1 LAGVAKREWKNTE
14 EDTMKT
20 IKIKGMSCHHCVMAV
35 SRALQAID
43 GVDQVQVSLDTG
55 EATFE
60 ETAPV
65 DMTVIAEK
73 IRKAGYNVV

>member
-1 LAGVAKREWKNTE
+1 
-14 EDTMKT
+14 MKT

-43 GVDQVQVSLDTG
+43 GVDRVQVRLDTG

-60 ETAPV
+60 ETTSV
-65 DMTVIAEK
+65 DMAVIAEK
-73 IRKAGYNVV
+73 IRKAGFDVV

>member
-1 LAGVAKREWKNTE
+1 
-14 EDTMKT
+14 MKT

-43 GVDQVQVSLDTG
+43 GVDLVHVSLDTG

-60 ETAPV
+60 ETTPV
-65 DMTVIAEK
+65 NMAVIAEK
-73 IRKAGYNVV
+73 IRKAGYDVV